1 MCRHT
6 DSCVPNKRCSNNENK
21 TENTEGS
28 MSAEAAK
35 NDTELPLFTLRR
47 ILAATNDFTEATK
60 LGGGGFG
67 PVYKVTLSAELLIQG
82 IFSENQEVAIK
93 RLSKKSGQG
102 HEEFMNELKL
112 IAKLQHAN
120 LVRLL
125 GCCVEEK
132 EMILI
137 YEYMPN
143 RSLDKL
149 LFGI

>member
-1 MCRHT
+1 MRF
-6 DSCVPNKRCSNNENK
+6 SSSVQ
-21 TENTEGS
+21 G
-28 MSAEAAK
+28 
-35 NDTELPLFTLRR
+35 
-47 ILAATNDFTEATK
+47 ILA
-60 LGGGGFG
+60 
-67 PVYKVTLSAELLIQG
+67 
-82 IFSENQEVAIK
+82 ENQEVAIK

-112 IAKLQHAN
+112 IANLQHTN

-125 GCCVEEK
+125 GCCMEDE

-149 LFGI
+149 LFGTYMLMSY

>member
-1 MCRHT
+1 ME
-6 DSCVPNKRCSNNENK
+6 S
-21 TENTEGS
+21 TEGS

-35 NDTELPLFTLRR
+35 NDTELPLYTLRR
-47 ILAATNDFTEATK
+47 ILAATNNFTEANK
-60 LGGGGFG
+60 LGEGGFG
-67 PVYKVTLSAELLIQG
+67 PYYKG
-82 IFSENQEVAIK
+82 IFSENQEAAIK

-112 IAKLQHAN
+112 IAKLQHTN

-149 LFGI
+149 FLGK